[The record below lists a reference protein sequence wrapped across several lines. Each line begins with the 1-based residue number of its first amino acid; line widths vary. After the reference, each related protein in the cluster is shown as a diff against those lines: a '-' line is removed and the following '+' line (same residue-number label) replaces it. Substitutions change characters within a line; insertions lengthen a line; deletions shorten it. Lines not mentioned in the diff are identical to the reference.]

1 MHELQ
6 SALAEVQQQL
16 SHETRRAHLL
26 EQELTHLRSLTL
38 QHTGQQS
45 ASVDGITKHYAQGA
59 IFPSGTELAPA
70 SSGQEKDTAP
80 LDAVQR
86 PRPKSMDGYTQTA
99 GNLNEQMGRQRSAPT
114 QGTPQE
120 PPVNADKTV
129 STALHAVS
137 GAYLKE
143 QAAISTAARERRSQ
157 IPSSA
162 TAESEMMALQFIEE
176 AQPVPLSQ
184 ESNTVTISRPAFELL
199 VLKDRAINAV
209 KEGIT
214 IAECSL
220 PDHPLIFANDA
231 FSQITG
237 YAREEVLGKN
247 CRQVALSALCPVT
260 HVACLCAKVLHG
272 QPKVGLAVHLQWL
285 SISSDLYDRESGVE
299 PSHVACVTH
308 KQQYLALVTNS
319 FRSLHCL
326 HMQEIFMVLHRNVP
340 CACAVSYQIQSLK
353 GKVSVVVR

>member
-6 SALAEVQQQL
+6 SNLAEVQQQL
-16 SHETRRAHLL
+16 NRETRRAQLL

-45 ASVDGITKHYAQGA
+45 ASVGGITKRYVQGA
-59 IFPSGTELAPA
+59 ICPSGTELAPPGP
-70 SSGQEKDTAP
+70 GQEKDTAP

-86 PRPKSMDGYTQTA
+86 PRSKSIDGYTQTA
-99 GNLNEQMGRQRSAPT
+99 GNVNEQMGRQRSAPAEKT
-114 QGTPQE
+114 SQK
-120 PPVNADKTV
+120 PPTSADKTV

-143 QAAISTAARERRSQ
+143 QAAISTAAQERRHQ

-162 TAESEMMALQFIEE
+162 SADSEMMALRFVEE

-184 ESNTVTISRPAFELL
+184 EPNTVTISRPALQLL

-214 IAECSL
+214 IAECNL

-237 YAREEVLGKN
+237 YTRAEVLGKN
-247 CRQVALSALCPVT
+247 CRQAFMSASRSAKLYYARVQRHFKPDLS
-260 HVACLCAKVLHG
+260 
-272 QPKVGLAVHLQWL
+272 
-285 SISSDLYDRESGVE
+285 
-299 PSHVACVTH
+299 
-308 KQQYLALVTNS
+308 
-319 FRSLHCL
+319 
-326 HMQEIFMVLHRNVP
+326 
-340 CACAVSYQIQSLK
+340 
-353 GKVSVVVR
+353 